1 VTFGRDAYDCAAG
14 CDALVLAT
22 EWNEFRALDFGRLEK
37 AMKGRALIDLR
48 NVYEPEEV
56 RALGWSY
63 AGVGRG

>member
-1 VTFGRDAYDCAAG
+1 
-14 CDALVLAT
+14 VLAT